1 MSELTIKDKI
11 HQEIEN
17 LSIDVLNEIHHFGEV
32 REWDDEYECDD
43 MNKEEL
49 IKSLKKVVVKHSD
62 RTLEKLKGF
71 KVFDETRQKHR
82 ECSSLINISDDDE
95 YFRQIGVSSTTKS
108 FGFDEHS
115 IYLWWSDLVL
125 GFTRELFPY
134 EETYNEDY

>member
-32 REWDDEYECDD
+32 RDWDDEYECDD

-71 KVFDETRQKHR
+71 KVFDETRQKHT
-82 ECSSLINISDDDE
+82 ECLSLISDGTGDVE
-95 YFRQIGVSSTTKS
+95 VSINSSSRSFR
-108 FGFDEHS
+108 FDEHS

-125 GFTRELFPY
+125 GFSRELFPY

>member
-32 REWDDEYECDD
+32 RDFDEEYECDD

-62 RTLEKLKGF
+62 ITLEKLKGF
-71 KVFDETRQKHR
+71 KVFDETRQKHT
-82 ECSSLINISDDDE
+82 ECLSLISDGTGDVE
-95 YFRQIGVSSTTKS
+95 VSINSSSRSFR
-108 FGFDEHS
+108 FDEHS

-125 GFTRELFPY
+125 GFSRELFPY
-134 EETYNEDY
+134 EETYNEDDEDD